1 MTLQRSD
8 RQRLRL
14 KVPMVATAR
23 RGDAYAIAELLD
35 AQAPAT
41 LPVPA
46 DEIRRRIRSYRVI
59 RQDGRVVA
67 CAARMPLGSD
77 RFEMRSVAVD
87 PDAGGQGLGTKLV
100 AALQREASFRGR
112 RLVCVTL
119 QPGFFER
126 LGFEAVPLDEI
137 PPKAA
142 RADHPVDRPRVAM
155 EWRQHRHAP
164 DWWSSLWP
172 VARSIQVAIR

>member
-1 MTLQRSD
+1 
-8 RQRLRL
+8 
-14 KVPMVATAR
+14 VVETAR
-23 RGDAYAIAELLD
+23 VGDADAIAGLLE

-46 DEIRRRIRSYRVI
+46 HQILRRIRRYRVI
-59 RQDGRVVA
+59 RQDGRLVA
-67 CAARMPLGSD
+67 CAALMPLGSD
-77 RFEMRSVAVD
+77 RYEMRSVAVD
-87 PDAGGQGLGTKLV
+87 PDTGGQGLGTRLV
-100 AALQREASFRGR
+100 SALQREASFRGR

-142 RADHPVDRPRVAM
+142 RADHPVDQPRVAM
-155 EWRQHRHAP
+155 EWRQHRHAS

-172 VARSIQVAIR
+172 VARSLQVAIR